1 MRRTWVGMMMIV
13 LTAAGTGGCVA
24 WRRQEVTP
32 QKLLEDPEVQVI
44 RVTRRDRST
53 QVVYQPRIAN
63 DTLSG
68 LPTEMA
74 VQRITVP
81 VADITEVAT
90 RYKHVGK
97 TLLAGIAIIG
107 GVAVYGLLQSLNT
120 F

>member
-1 MRRTWVGMMMIV
+1 MKRTVTTV
-13 LTAAGTGGCVA
+13 LLLATTLTASGCVS
-24 WRRQEVTP
+24 WRRQNASPAEVLADPKVEVVRVITSNQTP
-32 QKLLEDPEVQVI
+32 VI
-44 RVTRRDRST
+44 
-53 QVVYQPRIAN
+53 VYQPRIVN

-74 VQRITVP
+74 IQRVHIAVS
-81 VADITEVAT
+81 DIAEVAT
-90 RYKHVGK
+90 RYRHIGK